1 MEEFVEYY
9 RAVDGARRAGRLDV
23 ALGEL
28 NPEPEAEDVEAAE
41 PASPEPDAD
50 PFDWV

>member
-1 MEEFVEYY
+1 LEELVKYY

-23 ALGEL
+23 PLGEL
-28 NPEPEAEDVEAAE
+28 IPELEAEDVEATE

-50 PFDWV
+50 PFNSF